1 MKFTQQIVALSRFNK
16 RLISIGMDITG
27 LLMISVLAV
36 WIRLGDMECSKNIFR
51 YCQSIES

>member
-27 LLMISVLAV
+27 LLL
-36 WIRLGDMECSKNIFR
+36 
-51 YCQSIES
+51 